1 MKNQLI
7 ELSVEEMNNVYGGE
21 RTPKE
26 FLEDIGDWVAE
37 KIGWMIAM
45 EGARVA
51 GSAAN
56 GGNVAA
62 VVAFK

>member
-1 MKNQLI
+1 MKNQI
-7 ELSVEEMNNVYGGE
+7 VELSFEEMSNVYGG

-26 FLEDIGDWVAE
+26 LLHDLGDWVAE
-37 KIGWMIAM
+37 KIGWMVAM

-51 GSAAN
+51 GSAAS